1 MKPTE
6 IITADAQSKGVDP
19 QPILQAI
26 AQAVQAKKGVILQ
39 ENNTVLFLLGIG
51 PDKAEVH
58 IFTQDRPVA
67 VGKAIAS
74 FIPKAQEMGIK
85 FIYGTEEPAQTLALL
100 KFLGI
105 ESEPSDLPKY
115 KWMARI

>member
-1 MKPTE
+1 MTPTE
-6 IITADAQSKGVDP
+6 IITADAESKGVDP

-26 AQAVQAKKGVILQ
+26 AQAVKAKKGVVLQ
-39 ENNTVLFLLGIG
+39 ENNTILFLLGIG

-67 VGKAIAS
+67 VGKAIAG
-74 FIPKAQEMGIK
+74 FIAKGKKLGIK
-85 FIYGTEEPAQTLALL
+85 VIYGTEEPAQTLALM

-105 ESEPSDLPKY
+105 QSEPSDIPKY

>member
-1 MKPTE
+1 MTPTE
-6 IITADAQSKGVDP
+6 IITADAQSQGVDP

-26 AQAVQAKKGVILQ
+26 AQAIKAKKGVILQ

-67 VGKAIAS
+67 VGKAIAL
-74 FIPKAQEMGIK
+74 FIPKAQKMGIK
-85 FIYGTEEPAQTLALL
+85 FIYGTEEPTQTLALL

-105 ESEPSDLPKY
+105 ESKPSDMPKY